1 MTMISTGTAGPF
13 FVVEGDV
20 AVVVHLKQADLVAVL
35 PKVHLVLVHV
45 PHPAVVEDLVQH
57 AMCYVGLL
65 ENKNFQAGHKLS
77 LLWPVLS
84 AFTATVASS
93 ETCKTTNP

>member
-13 FVVEGDV
+13 FVVAGDV
-20 AVVVHLKQADLVAVL
+20 AVVVDVVVHLKHADLVAVL
-35 PKVHLVLVHV
+35 PQVHLVHV

-57 AMCYVGLL
+57 TMCYVGLL

-77 LLWPVLS
+77 LLWPIVS
-84 AFTATVASS
+84 FHSS
-93 ETCKTTNP
+93 SFFRNL

>member
-35 PKVHLVLVHV
+35 PQVHLVHV

-65 ENKNFQAGHKLS
+65 GNKNFQAGHKLS

-84 AFTATVASS
+84 AFISAASS